1 MMNRG
6 VLNRQMF
13 NKGGAAGFP
22 DLSGD
27 GKITRKDVLM
37 GRGVEFKQDGG
48 PAGKIPTD
56 VQAIFN
62 GLVNAMRG
70 SEDDVARYVAQN
82 QTDLIDIAK
91 MFPSTAP
98 MIEAGF
104 GALMKKATP
113 PAMTAFPSET
123 VPSPPMIADIPG
135 PGAASTI
142 DPYMYGGISRPVQDA
157 ISEALTGA
165 MKGKTGRATRGAQE
179 GLRGMTGP
187 GESVTESPLTTEENG
202 RFNVYPPT
210 EMQMGGEPMA
220 AAMEQGNVA
229 PAPMPAN
236 LGPAEMDGIAS
247 QVNPEVLAML
257 QGAARS
263 FGDPEQAESFEEMM
277 NMVRGV
283 PATEEERRQ
292 ELAGV
297 VGPGDAQQTPDSVL
311 ALLQPTMLLMDSPET
326 EVDTGGIGPMAQTA
340 MDVPVQGNMAEGI
353 MSMAAPAPEGAS
365 PPVNFN
371 QGGEIPR
378 FANGGVAPYGDY
390 DDFSTP
396 DFPATFGVPVPVPLI
411 LRQRQRQQ
419 APSLQKAAADKL
431 AAYKAIVGERDE
443 QADKD
448 LAQAQF
454 FQDIARFGFGLMQPG
469 KPGESLA
476 AQAGRVGQ
484 ETKIGQNT
492 LNILAK
498 QKAAKDQQDR
508 ALKLAAISGAE
519 TEMAARAKAIAD
531 RETRLAVRR
540 LQNIDNAQ
548 ARDLEAAKFRKEVD
562 SVDSK
567 TGITYKAVTILKP
580 GAKPGTYV
588 PSTELLKR
596 DDGTA
601 IISNIPTDV
610 ETKEIMDSQGRR
622 VLYSRRKGVPD
633 AQFEPVKING
643 ELAVTA
649 PAQTITV
656 AGRAYQV
663 RRDGI
668 DDTPVI
674 TTPDYSLLEEAK
686 EDGSKV
692 NVLVDKNNPN
702 NRVELGTKERPKPV
716 LKIMGRSLV
725 SLMLKPDGT
734 GYVSNE
740 VYKAAAEEQLFT
752 LGNDRYAYNPDTG
765 VVKNIQTGEPDL
777 EFKVINNRLV
787 RVNKS
792 DPDAEPTVL
801 LNLRDP
807 KKFKIANFVFGNQD
821 LANKFGNGQLTQLV
835 TKDEFGNLYI
845 ERPTSDGSKPVP
857 EKLSAEALKGGYL
870 PSDTT
875 VFQIKETLKAGARDE
890 ELVESVG
897 PNGIIQNI
905 DAATFN
911 TQAPSAEDMSSYRI
925 VERNGQAVVERTSL
939 RTEPNEGLRM
949 SMAAAAREGLG
960 FWSGVRE
967 RLSKI
972 LSPIPSFGTFEETA
986 SAKNAL
992 RRLLVLTRDAFVNSP
1007 RMPVAELERVAT
1019 IYANPDLLFQNA
1031 TNAKN
1036 QILDLRDTLRE
1047 TQKLNLNT
1055 LRGNFSR
1062 GEKDKSREGL
1072 LRVSRVLSMMEG
1084 LEETGSAAA
1093 EAAQQIPIKINRA
1106 TGPR

>member
-6 VLNRQMF
+6 VMNRQMF
-13 NKGGAAGFP
+13 KKGGAAGFP
-22 DLSGD
+22 DVSGD
-27 GKITRKDVLM
+27 GKITQKDILM
-37 GRGVEFKQDGG
+37 ARGVEFKQDGG
-48 PAGKIPTD
+48 PAGKVPND

-91 MFPSTAP
+91 MFPGTAP
-98 MIEAGF
+98 TIEAGF
-104 GALMKKATP
+104 GTLMKKATP
-113 PAMTAFPSET
+113 PAMTAFSSEM
-123 VPSPPMIADIPG
+123 VPSPPMTADMPG

-157 ISEALTGA
+157 IE
-165 MKGKTGRATRGAQE
+165 
-179 GLRGMTGP
+179 GMTGP

-210 EMQMGGEPMA
+210 QMQMGGEPMA
-220 AAMEQGNVA
+220 AAMEQGNMA
-229 PAPMPAN
+229 PAPMAAPPMPAN

-263 FGDPEQAESFEEMM
+263 FGDPEQAESFEDMM

-340 MDVPVQGNMAEGI
+340 MDVPIQGDMAQGI
-353 MSMAAPAPEGAS
+353 MSMAAPEPEGAS

-411 LRQRQRQQ
+411 LRQRQQ

-469 KPGESLA
+469 RPGESLA

-498 QKAAKDQQDR
+498 QKAARDKEDR
-508 ALKLAAISGAE
+508 ALKLAAVSGAE
-519 TEMAARAKAIAD
+519 TQMAARAKAIAD
-531 RETRLAVRR
+531 RETRIAIRK
-540 LQNIDNAQ
+540 LQNIDSAQ
-548 ARDLEAAKFRKEVD
+548 ARALEAAKYRKDVD
-562 SVDSK
+562 SVDTK
-567 TGITYKAVTILKP
+567 TGITYKAVTTLKP

-588 PSTELLKR
+588 PVTELLKR

-610 ETKEIMDSQGRR
+610 ETTNIMDPEGRM
-622 VLYSRRKGVPD
+622 VLHSRRKGVPG
-633 AQFEPVKING
+633 AQFTPVKIDG
-643 ELAVTA
+643 EIAVTA
-649 PAQTITV
+649 PAKTITV
-656 AGRAYQV
+656 AGKVYKAGRNGL
-663 RRDGI
+663 DG
-668 DDTPVI
+668 TPVI
-674 TTPDYSLLEEAK
+674 TTPDFSMIEEQK
-686 EDGSKV
+686 PDGSKV

-702 NRVELGTKERPKPV
+702 NRTELGTKERPQPTI
-716 LKIMGRSLV
+716 KIMGRRLV
-725 SLMLKPDGT
+725 SVMPKPDGT
-734 GYVSNE
+734 GYVANE
-740 VYKAAAEEQLFT
+740 LYKAAAEEQLFT

-765 VVKNIQTGEPDL
+765 DVKNIQTGKTDPEI
-777 EFKVINNRLV
+777 KIVNNRLV
-787 RVNKS
+787 RVNPS
-792 DPDAEPTVL
+792 DPNDRGTVL
-801 LNLRDP
+801 LNLKDP
-807 KKFKIANFVFGNQD
+807 KKFKIVNYVFGSQD
-821 LANKFGNGQLTQLV
+821 LANKFGNGNLNQIV

-845 ERPTSDGSKPVP
+845 ERPTSDGSEPVP
-857 EKLSAEALKGGYL
+857 QKLSAAALKGGYL
-870 PSDTT
+870 PSDTN
-875 VFQIKETLKAGARDE
+875 VFQIRETLKAGARDE
-890 ELVESVG
+890 ELVGSVG

-1019 IYANPDLLFQNA
+1019 IYANPDLLFQDA

-1062 GEKDKSREGL
+1062 GEKDKAREGL

-1093 EAAQQIPIKINRA
+1093 EAAQQIPIRVRRA
-1106 TGPR
+1106 TPPPAAGGSR